1 MNSIEKGK
9 PNDHLANERTFL
21 AWMRTSI
28 GIMGFGFI
36 VVKFSMF
43 IKHIS
48 LLIEGKITISEMNN
62 SGIIGVLL
70 VVIGVLTAILA
81 LVNYKRIKKQ
91 LHTGNYSS
99 SNPLTTFLTIGMV
112 FISVVLVWLLYQN
125 I

>member
-112 FISVVLVWLLYQN
+112 FISVVLVWLLYQS

>member
-1 MNSIEKGK
+1 MNSIENGK

-43 IKHIS
+43 IKHIT
-48 LLIEGKITISEMNN
+48 LLIEGRITISEMND

-70 VVIGVLTAILA
+70 VIIGVLTAILA
-81 LVNYKRIKKQ
+81 LINYKRIKRQ
-91 LHTGNYSS
+91 LQTGNYSS
-99 SNPLTTFLTIGMV
+99 SNPLTTFLTVGMV
-112 FISVVLVWLLYQN
+112 LISIFLIWLLYRS

>member
-1 MNSIEKGK
+1 MDTTEKGK

-43 IKHIS
+43 IKHIT
-48 LLIEGKITISEMNN
+48 LLIEGQITISEINN

-70 VVIGVLTAILA
+70 VLMGVLTAILA
-81 LVNYKRIKKQ
+81 LINYKRIKRQ
-91 LHTGNYSS
+91 LLTGNFTT
-99 SNPLTTFLTIGMV
+99 SNPLTTFLTVGMV
-112 FISVVLVWLLYQN
+112 VISVILIWFL
-125 I
+125 IRSI